1 MNKSIGYVAFGMC
14 SLVLA
19 SFAVFQSNMLE
30 KLNDRNK
37 TFKSEIQRKD
47 NSIRN
52 LEDVVERFEEE
63 NEELVDSVLVLNDE
77 IRDLNLRV
85 QEQDQIIKTLRNRLN
100 GTTKKF
106 KRLENEIAILENSN
120 QDRAVEIQKL
130 EEEKT
135 NILAELQKLAVQ
147 EEIHIERKQKL
158 ETTTLENIQLV
169 KEKKREL
176 AIDDITLNTTVTYSR
191 MLLSKKPNQ
200 KSLKKI
206 KEGSDKWVYSTFEIE
221 LNHPSG
227 EDLLLDQQFVL
238 KIVDTDTQEIL
249 PYLENNPA
257 FPEGNEGITGT
268 FFRFKGNPE
277 QILHINTQAKTGRN
291 YEAKVFVIKDGKEH
305 LLFHS
310 HRAIVHEG
318 KVLR

>member
-1 MNKSIGYVAFGMC
+1 MNKSIGYVAFGLC

-37 TFKSEIQRKD
+37 TFKSEINRKD

-52 LEDVVERFEEE
+52 LEGVVERFEEE
-63 NEELVDSVLVLNDE
+63 NEELIDSIFVLNDQ
-77 IRDLNLRV
+77 IRDLNLRI

-100 GTTKKF
+100 GTTNKF
-106 KRLENEIAILENSN
+106 KELENQIVILENSN

-135 NILAELQKLAVQ
+135 NILAELQILAVQ
-147 EEIHIERKQKL
+147 EEIHMERKEKL
-158 ETTTLENIQLV
+158 EATTLENMALV

-176 AIDDITLNTTVTYSR
+176 AIEDITMNTTVTYSK

-200 KSLKKI
+200 GNLKKI

-227 EDLLLDQQFVL
+227 EELLLDQQFVL
-238 KIVDTDTQEIL
+238 KIIDTDTQEIL
-249 PYLENNPA
+249 PYLEYNPA
-257 FPEGNEGITGT
+257 FPEGTEGITGA

-277 QILHINTQAKTGRN
+277 QILHINTQAKSGQN
-291 YEAKVFVIKDGKEH
+291 YEAKVFVVKDGKEF
-305 LLFHS
+305 LLFNS